1 MLTKDKKLSFLEK
14 VRKLLKEVVKYYREY
29 SKIRKEEFFRS
40 MSDEKLV
47 DTMDYLDD
55 EDFMI
60 AYEVLEERY
69 PKFL

>member
-1 MLTKDKKLSFLEK
+1 MFTKDKKLSFLET
-14 VRKLLKEVVKYYREY
+14 VRELLKKVAKSYREY
-29 SKIRKEEFFRS
+29 SKIRKEEVFRS
-40 MSDEKLV
+40 MSDEELV